1 LYTII
6 FTETYTAARNATK
19 GFEKFASAYESDSG
33 CQMGRGMRRKRI
45 INPFLSSDSSDSDFT
60 KKSKQSKLRSKVPKA
75 PPPPLCL
82 PSPSYMTKSLN
93 IASKENIAPLTVVSK
108 KKQEKTA
115 FSAPTTAINQHTIL
129 HKIVN
134 LRQQAANKAQQR
146 KEAMSLENIYKL
158 KKKTI
163 DNTLCSEV
171 QEKIFETDESGKSE
185 PQSPSILSPSYLHK
199 HIESHYTRHQSSEM
213 LNDNQFLSQPIL
225 DETQILCL
233 SSPSTSDNT
242 TPKKFIAAKDRKNK
256 DTDCEPDELSQPSS
270 QNTLTS
276 QNTLISQNTST
287 SKLTTSTYIT
297 I

>member
-1 LYTII
+1 
-6 FTETYTAARNATK
+6 
-19 GFEKFASAYESDSG
+19 
-33 CQMGRGMRRKRI
+33 MGRGMRRKRL
-45 INPFLSSDSSDSDFT
+45 INPFSSSDSSDSDST

-75 PPPPLCL
+75 PPPPLFL

-115 FSAPTTAINQHTIL
+115 TTFSASTTAINQHTLL

-134 LRQQAANKAQQR
+134 LRQQAAIKAQQR
-146 KEAMSLENIYKL
+146 KESMSLENIYKL

-171 QEKIFETDESGKSE
+171 QEKIFEASESDKSE

-199 HIESHYTRHQSSEM
+199 RIKKSLHPPSQSSEM
-213 LNDNQFLSQPIL
+213 LNDNQFLSQPVL

-233 SSPSTSDNT
+233 SSPSTSDNSHQT
-242 TPKKFIAAKDRKNK
+242 SKKFIAAKDRKNK
-256 DTDCEPDELSQPSS
+256 DTDSEPDELSQPSS

-287 SKLTTSTYIT
+287 SKLTTSTCIT